1 MKTEEVRMVR
11 NRKRY
16 TAQEK
21 MSILRRHL
29 VDKVPV
35 SDLCD
40 ELGLQPTVFYRWQKQ
55 LFENGISVFEK
66 HSNGKKGGAEE
77 RRIEA
82 LEAKLRRKDEVLSEL
97 MEEHVALKKSLGE
110 L

>member
-1 MKTEEVRMVR
+1 MVKH
-11 NRKRY
+11 RKQY

-29 VDKVPV
+29 VDGVPV

-55 LFENGISVFEK
+55 LFENGALALENQR
-66 HSNGKKGGAEE
+66 SNGKRPQSEE
-77 RRIEA
+77 RKIAA

-97 MEEHVALKKSLGE
+97 MEEHIALKKSLGE